1 RTGVVRRKEDPMR
14 RWLLAAMAATAMG
27 TAVFAEDAVNW
38 AASYDEALKAAKES
52 GKLLMI
58 DFFTEW

>member
-1 RTGVVRRKEDPMR
+1 MR

>member
-1 RTGVVRRKEDPMR
+1 MR
-14 RWLLAAMAATAMG
+14 RWLLAATAAIAMG
-27 TAVFAEDAVNW
+27 PIVHAEDAVNW
-38 AASYDEALKAAKES
+38 VASYDEAQKAAKES